1 MIVQL
6 NSLILENFQVFKH
19 RTEIPISALTLLY
32 GPNSAGKSAVHD
44 ALLYIDAYLSNQ
56 SNLWDNQFRWSHNGA
71 KDLKVDP
78 YVDWQLC
85 IRVHATISIEE
96 THVITGSKF
105 GGVESQDWA
114 FESIIHGYHYRPDN
128 PLDYDPKPVDISIE
142 LKGKGIKFFIE
153 DACVLTVSDENATRI
168 SKFTCTLSPE
178 TYDLVDLESLA
189 NKYNLDSGDESIYSF
204 PCGTFENM
212 QIGLPAFQ
220 DTDGKLPSGYLNEL
234 CSIANFW
241 LEAASRLRFAPTL
254 VDSDRGTIKDSSLAW
269 LAFSSDIDARL
280 KTHPSI
286 AELAASSRDSHFALQ
301 VKSSKIDTHEL
312 LRRHSI
318 FSTNDN
324 YFWRSVMGLA
334 PEISPGGL
342 NEWVNHCL
350 SDHLFLD
357 QGYQINWKIYDVIP
371 SKTSGPPDRLKPY
384 NGVFMTCNLIDH
396 LGRSTTFED
405 VGTGVSC
412 LIPVL
417 IALHKDTCFIQQPE
431 LHVHPAL
438 QAALGDVCVNST
450 QHTGVRHIIETHSEH
465 MLLRILK
472 RIRQTHLQINIE
484 PELKIQADDVC
495 VLYFNPLSDGT
506 TTVRRLRIT
515 EDGEFMDRWPRGFFA
530 ERDQELLDE

>member
-44 ALLYIDAYLSNQ
+44 ALLYLDTFLNKNS
-56 SNLWDNQFRWSHNGA
+56 SQFQNTRRWTHNGI
-71 KDLKVDP
+71 KDSYKDS
-78 YVDWQLC
+78 
-85 IRVHATISIEE
+85 HISIKANAKIVVKEGNAFS
-96 THVITGSKF
+96 GSNY
-105 GGVESQDWA
+105 GGIEANDWS
-114 FESIIHGYHYRPDN
+114 FESIIQGYYFEAQTPS
-128 PLDYDPKPVDISIE
+128 DISIE
-142 LKGKGIKFFIE
+142 IKGKGLKFFI
-153 DACVLTVSDENATRI
+153 DDICVLSITDPVTQTDFESTR
-168 SKFTCTLSPE
+168 FVCTLSPE
-178 TYDLVDLESLA
+178 IYDLVNFKSLA
-189 NKYNLDSGDESIYSF
+189 NKYNLDLGDESIYSF

-212 QIGLPAFQ
+212 QIGLPDFQ
-220 DTDGKLPSGYLNEL
+220 DTDGNLPSGYLNEL

-286 AELAASSRDSHFALQ
+286 AELACSYQDSHFALRR
-301 VKSSKIDTHEL
+301 KSSDIDYGPPFTLHESHHPKEAIVML
-312 LRRHSI
+312 KRR
-318 FSTNDN
+318 NA
-324 YFWRSVMGLA
+324 WRKAIGL
-334 PEISPGGL
+334 PSETDPDGL

-357 QGYQINWKIYDVIP
+357 QGYQINWKVYDVIP

-384 NGVFMTCNLIDH
+384 NSVLMTCNLIDH

-495 VLYFNPLSDGT
+495 VLYFNPMSDGT